1 MREGAVNM
9 QNKEENIR
17 VLQLEQREL
26 QRQID
31 LLRKQVPDKKGI
43 EDALVTAQIEV
54 GWWNYHGFAQFV

>member
-1 MREGAVNM
+1 M

-54 GWWNYHGFAQFV
+54 G